1 MNRPRQSTRKTR
13 GEHCLNIFIS
23 YELKEQLKA
32 LADKYDRTISDIVR
46 AVIRIGIPMMDG
58 LSQAEEIMVREYIS
72 LFRKLRQ
79 VKSLKE
85 I

>member
-1 MNRPRQSTRKTR
+1 MDTPRQSTRKTR

-23 YELKEQLKA
+23 YELKQQLKA

-46 AVIRIGIPMMDG
+46 AVIRVGIPMMDG

-79 VKSLKE
+79 
-85 I
+85 